1 MGDPFLVAAVAAA
14 VLLLV
19 LLASSLRIANEYQ
32 RAVVFRLGRVRRSRG
47 PGLYLLIPVI
57 ERQTLIDLRVVTADV
72 EEQEAI
78 TKDNVPVKV
87 DAVVWYR
94 VVDSAKS
101 VVEVQN
107 VHEAVT
113 QVALTLLRNLLG
125 RHSLDD
131 LLKEKDKLSEELRT
145 NIDHATEPWGIQVQM
160 VEMKDVVIPQTMQ
173 RAMAQEAEA
182 LREKRARIIKAEA
195 ELEAAAQLKAAAMVI
210 MESPAGLELRRM
222 QMITEVGAE
231 QNTTTIVMMPSE
243 FVTMARGLGEAF
255 RGSATAATAA
265 PVNRDG
271 TR

>member
-1 MGDPFLVAAVAAA
+1 MGNPFTASAVIVA
-14 VLLLV
+14 VLIVVV
-19 LLASSLRIANEYQ
+19 LLPTSLRIANEYE
-32 RAVVFRLGRVRRSRG
+32 RAVVFRLGRFVATRG
-47 PGLYLLIPVI
+47 PGLYLLIPMI
-57 ERQTLIDLRVVTADV
+57 ERQITIDLRVVTADV

-78 TKDNVPVKV
+78 TKDNVPVRV

-94 VVDSAKS
+94 VVDPGRS
-101 VVEVQN
+101 VIEVQD

-113 QVALTLLRNLLG
+113 QVALALLRNLLG

-131 LLKEKDKLSEELRT
+131 LLKEKDKLSEELRQ
-145 NIDHATEPWGIQVQM
+145 NIDHATEPWGLQVQM
-160 VEMKDVVIPQTMQ
+160 VEMKDVVIPQSMQ

-195 ELEAAAQLKAAAMVI
+195 ELEAAAQLKEAAAVI
-210 MESPAGLELRRM
+210 MQSPAGLELRRM

-255 RGSATAATAA
+255 LKAPAPTAAGQGAA
-265 PVNRDG
+265 R
-271 TR
+271 

>member
-1 MGDPFLVAAVAAA
+1 MGNPSLAAVVVAAII
-14 VLLLV
+14 LV
-19 LLASSLRIANEYQ
+19 LLVSSLRIANEYQ
-32 RAVVFRLGRVRRSRG
+32 RAVVLRLGRLVGTRG
-47 PGLYLLIPVI
+47 PGLYVLIPFI
-57 ERQTLIDLRVVTADV
+57 ERQTTIDLRVVTADV

-101 VVEVQN
+101 MIEVQN

-131 LLKEKDKLSEELRT
+131 LLKEKDKLSEELRQ
-145 NIDHATEPWGIQVQM
+145 NIDHATDPWGIKVQM
-160 VEMKDVVIPQTMQ
+160 VEMKDVVIPQSMQ

-195 ELEAAAQLKAAAMVI
+195 ELEAAAQLKEAASLI
-210 MESPAGLELRRM
+210 MQSPAGLELRRM

-243 FVTMARGLGEAF
+243 FVSMARALSEVP
-255 RGSATAATAA
+255 RT
-265 PVNRDG
+265 
-271 TR
+271 

>member
-1 MGDPFLVAAVAAA
+1 MGNQLSAAA
-14 VLLLV
+14 VIAAIIVVVV
-19 LLASSLRIANEYQ
+19 LLPSSIRIANEYQ
-32 RAVVFRLGRVRRSRG
+32 RAVVFRLGRFVGTRG
-47 PGLYLLIPVI
+47 PGLYFLVPLV
-57 ERQTLIDLRVVTADV
+57 ERQTTIDLRVVTADV

-94 VVDSAKS
+94 VVDPGRS
-101 VVEVQN
+101 VIEVQN

-131 LLKEKDKLSEELRT
+131 VLKEKEKLSEELRR
-145 NIDHATEPWGIQVQM
+145 NIDHATEPWGIKVQM
-160 VEMKDVVIPQTMQ
+160 VEMKDVVIPQSMQ
-173 RAMAQEAEA
+173 RAMAQEAQA

-195 ELEAAAQLKAAAMVI
+195 ELEAAAQLKEAATVI
-210 MESPAGLELRRM
+210 MQSPAALELRRM

-243 FVTMARGLGEAF
+243 FVSMARALGGASK
-255 RGSATAATAA
+255 G
-265 PVNRDG
+265 
-271 TR
+271 

>member
-1 MGDPFLVAAVAAA
+1 MGSPISTAAIAAIIA
-14 VLLLV
+14 ALV
-19 LLASSLRIANEYQ
+19 LIVSSLRIANEYQ
-32 RAVVFRLGRVRRSRG
+32 RAVILRLGRLVGTRG
-47 PGLYLLIPVI
+47 PGLYILLPLI
-57 ERQTLIDLRVVTADV
+57 ERQITIDLRVVTADV

-78 TKDNVPVKV
+78 TKDNVPVRV

-94 VVDSAKS
+94 VLDSAKS

-107 VHEAVT
+107 VHDAVT

-131 LLKEKDKLSEELRT
+131 LLKEKDKLSEELRL
-145 NIDHATEPWGIQVQM
+145 NIDRATEPWGIKVQM
-160 VEMKDVVIPQTMQ
+160 VEMKDVVIPQSMQ

-195 ELEAAAQLKAAAMVI
+195 ELEAAAQLKEAAKLI
-210 MESPAGLELRRM
+210 MQSPAGLELRRM

-243 FVTMARGLGEAF
+243 FVSMARAIGEA
-255 RGSATAATAA
+255 AKL
-265 PVNRDG
+265 
-271 TR
+271 

>member
-1 MGDPFLVAAVAAA
+1 MGDSYSIGAALAAILALVVAI
-14 VLLLV
+14 
-19 LLASSLRIANEYQ
+19 SSVRIANEYQ
-32 RAVVFRLGRVRRSRG
+32 RAVVFRLGRLRRARG
-47 PGLYLLIPVI
+47 PGLYFLIPAI
-57 ERQTLIDLRVVTADV
+57 ERQVLIDLRVVTADV
-72 EEQEAI
+72 EEQDAI

-94 VVDSAKS
+94 VVDPGRS

-131 LLKEKDKLSEELRT
+131 LLKEKDRLSEELRI
-145 NIDHATEPWGIQVQM
+145 NIDRATEPWGIQVQM
-160 VEMKDVVIPQTMQ
+160 VEMKDVVIPQSMQ

-195 ELEAAAQLKAAAMVI
+195 ELEAAAQLKAAATVI

-243 FVTMARGLGEAF
+243 FVSLARNLGEAF
-255 RGSATAATAA
+255 RAGTPAGGAA
-265 PVNRDG
+265 PAQGAGR
-271 TR
+271 

>member
-1 MGDPFLVAAVAAA
+1 MGNQFSAAA
-14 VLLLV
+14 AIAAIIVVVVLLP
-19 LLASSLRIANEYQ
+19 SSIRIANEYQ
-32 RAVVFRLGRVRRSRG
+32 RAVVFRLGRFVGTRG
-47 PGLYLLIPVI
+47 PGLYFLIPLV
-57 ERQTLIDLRVVTADV
+57 ERQTTIDLRVVTADV

-94 VVDSAKS
+94 VVDPGRS
-101 VVEVQN
+101 VIEVQN
-107 VHEAVT
+107 VHQAVT

-131 LLKEKDKLSEELRT
+131 VLKEKEKLSEELRQ
-145 NIDHATEPWGIQVQM
+145 NIDHATEPWGLKVQM
-160 VEMKDVVIPQTMQ
+160 VEMKDVVIPQSMQ

-195 ELEAAAQLKAAAMVI
+195 ELEAAAQLKEAAAVI
-210 MESPAGLELRRM
+210 MQRPAGLELRRM

-243 FVTMARGLGEAF
+243 FVSMARALSGA
-255 RGSATAATAA
+255 SKS
-265 PVNRDG
+265 
-271 TR
+271 

>member
-1 MGDPFLVAAVAAA
+1 MGNPVIIAAVVAVV
-14 VLLLV
+14 VLLI
-19 LLASSLRIANEYQ
+19 SSIRVANEYQ
-32 RAVVFRLGRVRRSRG
+32 RAVVFRLGRLCRARG
-47 PGLYLLIPVI
+47 PGLYFLVPLV
-57 ERQTLIDLRVVTADV
+57 ERQILIDLRVVTADV

-94 VVDSAKS
+94 VVDPSNS

-131 LLKEKDKLSEELRT
+131 LLKEKDKLSEELRA
-145 NIDHATEPWGIQVQM
+145 NIDRATTPWGIQVQM
-160 VEMKDVVIPQTMQ
+160 VEMKDVVIPQSMQ

-195 ELEAAAQLKAAAMVI
+195 ELEAAAQLKQAAMMI

-243 FVTMARGLGEAF
+243 FVTMARGLGEEF
-255 RGSATAATAA
+255 RNGAAA
-265 PVNRDG
+265 PPPAASPSTQR
-271 TR
+271 